1 MNVESG
7 APIDLVGALRRRAA
21 LIASVAGAVFLVAYW
36 VAMAL
41 PNEYTSYATML
52 VEPPSVNETL
62 VESGV
67 AERDINTRLNLMT
80 AQILS
85 RPRLSKLIDDYK
97 LYDKESKEMTR
108 AEVIDIM
115 RSAVRVVPVE
125 GALVAGGSDR
135 ESEDVNTFQIYFTY
149 RTLAIPPVIA
159 QKLAQEFIDEHIE
172 DRVEITQKSFE
183 FIEAEQERLAQSI
196 GEIEAKIAQVKVSN
210 TGSLP
215 ENFTGNQQQLIFTV
229 GDLREAQQVL
239 SAAQQDESFWGA
251 QNISLNPEGNPN
263 DVVSPSRRLQV
274 LELMIAEYTA
284 KGFTEKH
291 PDVIAANQEVAT
303 IRESIK
309 KSEVEAETGE
319 RPMTF
324 AQLSV
329 QAEQKRAELRV
340 EAAKAE
346 IDRLQIEV
354 EQIQA
359 RAAAIP
365 QVAEQLD
372 RLERLWRQLSSQLTD
387 FENRRLRAFVQANLE
402 RRQLGEQFR
411 ILEPAFPP
419 QGPSS
424 PNRILILAI
433 GVILGIV
440 LGVGVG
446 IGVETIDSSVHAP
459 RELQLALSLPVLAAV
474 PAILLE
480 SDRLARF
487 RRRLRYSIAAA
498 VVVLVSLAGGAVS
511 YVVVNGAPGFLQNL
525 MSEEQAAPEAKPQE
539 ESPAP
544 DNARVAPQGTQ
555 LPLPLGESTTSD
567 GRG

>member
-7 APIDLVGALRRRAA
+7 VTIDLVGALRRRAG
-21 LIASVAGAVFLVAYW
+21 LIATVAGAVFLVSYW

-52 VEPPSVNETL
+52 VEPPSVNEGL

-85 RPRLSKLIDDYK
+85 RPRLSKLIDDFK
-97 LYDKESKEMTR
+97 LYDKESQEMTR
-108 AEVIDIM
+108 AEVIDLM
-115 RSAVRVVPVE
+115 RQSIRVVPVE
-125 GALVAGGSDR
+125 GALVAGGSGR
-135 ESEDVNTFQIYFTY
+135 EAEDVNTFQIYFTY
-149 RTLAIPPVIA
+149 RTLQVPPRVA
-159 QKLAQEFIDEHIE
+159 QKLAQQFIDEHIG

-183 FIEAEQERLAQSI
+183 FIEAEQERLAKSI
-196 GEIEAKIAQVKVSN
+196 RDIEAKIARVKVNN

-215 ENFTGNQQQLIFTV
+215 ENFGANQQQLIFTV
-229 GDLREAQQVL
+229 GDLREAQQLL
-239 SAAQQDESFWGA
+239 SSAQQDESFWSA

-263 DVVSPSRRLQV
+263 DVVSPSRRLQI
-274 LELMIAEYTA
+274 LELNLAEYKA

-291 PDVIAANQEVAT
+291 PDVIAGKQEIEA
-303 IRESIK
+303 IHEAIER
-309 KSEVEAETGE
+309 SEVEAAAGE

-340 EAAKAE
+340 EAARAE
-346 IDRLQIEV
+346 IDRLQVEV
-354 EQIQA
+354 EQIQG
-359 RAAAIP
+359 RASAIP

-387 FENRRLRAFVQANLE
+387 FENRRLRAYVQANLE

-433 GVILGIV
+433 GAILGLV
-440 LGVGVG
+440 LGLGVG
-446 IGVETIDSSVHAP
+446 IGVETIDGSVHAP
-459 RELQLALSLPVLAAV
+459 RELQTALNIPVLAAV

-487 RRRLRYSIAAA
+487 RRRVRYSLAAA
-498 VVVLVSLAGGAVS
+498 VVVLFSLAGGAVS
-511 YVVVNGAPGFLQNL
+511 YVVVNGTPGFLQGFDDDTR
-525 MSEEQAAPEAKPQE
+525 SAPQASPDAEAPGDDNASLVPLDTLVSSPLD
-539 ESPAP
+539 ESP
-544 DNARVAPQGTQ
+544 
-555 LPLPLGESTTSD
+555 ESD

>member
-7 APIDLVGALRRRAA
+7 IPIDLVGAVRRRAA
-21 LIASVAGAVFLVAYW
+21 LISAVAGAVFLVAYW

-52 VEPPSVNETL
+52 VEPPSVNEKL

-85 RPRLSKLIDDYK
+85 RPRLSKLIDDFK
-97 LYDKESKEMTR
+97 LYDKESRELTR
-108 AEVIDIM
+108 AEVVDLM
-115 RSAVRVVPVE
+115 RRAIQVVPVE
-125 GALVAGGSDR
+125 GALVAAGGGR

-149 RTLAIPPVIA
+149 RNLAMPQRIA
-159 QKLAQEFIDEHIE
+159 QKLAQQFIDEHIQ

-183 FIEAEQERLAQSI
+183 FVEAEQESLSRSI
-196 GEIEAKIAQVKVSN
+196 RDIERKIAQVKVAN

-215 ENFTGNQQQLIFTV
+215 ENFGSNQQNLIFTV
-229 GDLREAQQVL
+229 GDLRDAQQVL
-239 SAAQQDESFWGA
+239 SSAQQDESFWSA

-274 LELMIAEYTA
+274 LELSLAEYEA

-291 PDVIAANQEVAT
+291 PDVIAATQEVAAIRQT
-303 IRESIK
+303 IEQS
-309 KSEVEAETGE
+309 EAEAEAGE

-329 QAEQKRAELRV
+329 QAEQRRAALRV
-340 EAAKAE
+340 QASRSEFQ
-346 IDRLQIEV
+346 RLQGEV
-354 EQIQA
+354 EEIQA
-359 RAAAIP
+359 RASAIP

-372 RLERLWRQLSSQLTD
+372 GLERQWRQLSSQLTD

-411 ILEPAFPP
+411 ILEPAAPP

-433 GVILGIV
+433 GVILGLV
-440 LGVGVG
+440 LGLGVG
-446 IGVETIDSSVHAP
+446 ISIETIDSSVHAA
-459 RELQLALSLPVLAAV
+459 RELQSALSIPVLAAV

-487 RRRLRYSIAAA
+487 KRRLRYSIAAA
-498 VVVLVSLAGGAVS
+498 VVVFVSLAGGAVS
-511 YVVVNGAPGFLQNL
+511 YVVVNGTPGFLQ
-525 MSEEQAAPEAKPQE
+525 SSGSDEPSTPEAELPGA
-539 ESPAP
+539 ESEQ
-544 DNARVAPQGTQ
+544 DNAGLAPFDR
-555 LPLPLGESTTSD
+555 LLSSPEVELLASD